1 MPVLKTDHD
10 DVLILNLITKKK
22 FLLMSAWSSESNC
35 RTSEGRMV
43 IGVTGSKVHYSDNQS
58 TRDR

>member
-10 DVLILNLITKKK
+10 DVLILTLITKKK
-22 FLLMSAWSSESNC
+22 FLFMPAWSSESNC

-43 IGVTGSKVHYSDNQS
+43 IRVTGSKVQYSDNQS